1 MVVSQLMFRYW
12 FVHQLSKRK
21 ELLYNLGAIS
31 SYSSMLMIF
40 VIGLK
45 FLYVD
50 RSLTNNVWKFI
61 EACRGLSSSGL
72 IKWMWMA
79 RQADLVQ
86 SIPDGFPLHEM
97 TTINLVTVKAI
108 PNIGTAQCCFRPIVS
123 LALHFLS
130 VLVLPVNP
138 INILIWRN
146 IVVEDYHRELHRF
159 VSTLNTTI
167 GNAASSHVE
176 LTRWCRG
183 LDFLA
188 WEK

>member
-1 MVVSQLMFRYW
+1 VDADDRYGL
-12 FVHQLSKRK
+12 HHCPKG
-21 ELLYNLGAIS
+21 LGS
-31 SYSSMLMIF
+31 
-40 VIGLK
+40 
-45 FLYVD
+45 
-50 RSLTNNVWKFI
+50 T
-61 EACRGLSSSGL
+61 GL

-86 SIPDGFPLHEM
+86 SIADGFPLHEM

-138 INILIWRN
+138 INTLIWRD

-167 GNAASSHVE
+167 GNAASSQVE
-176 LTRWCRG
+176 LTRWRLG

-188 WEK
+188 WENRSSVWNRNEWIRVILIIINSMRLGIWWKKHFSIPLIYPANVRSNVCKVSQ

>member
-1 MVVSQLMFRYW
+1 M
-12 FVHQLSKRK
+12 
-21 ELLYNLGAIS
+21 A
-31 SYSSMLMIF
+31 F
-40 VIGLK
+40 VIGLR

-61 EACRGLSSSGL
+61 EACRGRSSTGL

-86 SIPDGFPLHEM
+86 SIADGFPLHEM

-138 INILIWRN
+138 INTLIWRD
-146 IVVEDYHRELHRF
+146 IIVEDYHRELHRF